1 MELEAVAED
10 IREKGKRDAAAIQE
24 ETGKETEKILSA
36 ARAQADEI
44 RHAAEDE
51 VKGQASRLI
60 DLEVSS
66 SNLAVK
72 RMLLNTQK
80 DLLDQVYRA
89 TLDAIGRNPE
99 SFRRDSLK
107 RLLARAKREIP
118 EGAVFC
124 APGDAQALREILSSD
139 PGFKGFRFGGHGDIP
154 GGIIIES
161 GNGQL
166 KLDYSYRTVLD
177 RVWEAGLKD
186 ASDTLFQ

>member
-1 MELEAVAED
+1 MELEAVASD
-10 IREKGKRDAAAIQE
+10 IREKAKRDAAAIQE
-24 ETGKETEKILSA
+24 ETGKESERILSGAQERA
-36 ARAQADEI
+36 AEI
-44 RHAAEDE
+44 RLAAEDE
-51 VKGQASRLI
+51 VKRQASRII

-89 TLDAIGRNPE
+89 TLDAIGRHPE
-99 SFRRDSLK
+99 SFRRDSLQK
-107 RLLARAKREIP
+107 LLSRAKREIQ

-124 APGDAQALREILSSD
+124 SPADAQALKELLSAD
-139 PGFKGFRFGGHGDIP
+139 PGFKGFRFGGTVDIP

-166 KLDYSYRTVLD
+166 KLDYSYRTFLD